1 MSLILRGINL
11 LGKQTQQVK
20 HSKPNTV
27 SEEKSHLREDQVFS
41 SVMIIPNNDLE
52 GVIEQLHQTPHM
64 LVYEFAGAGVQALA
78 WLHAVAGSSA
88 TILEAN
94 DRYSQ
99 TSFVESVGFQP
110 TKFVSLEASEAL
122 AKQALK
128 RAKHLKRTGA
138 AALGVS
144 CTASI
149 ATNRPKRG
157 EHHCYISVADDLA
170 VSSYALIFDKGARNR
185 EEEETLV
192 SILVLKAIAEICN
205 LTPPALNLSTQD
217 VLKKHHNP
225 GTALLELENQKVN
238 WLQFTSRGEV
248 STGQQFSHQ
257 LLLSGSFNP
266 VHAGHL
272 ELVHLVAEQKKQTVC
287 FELPLVNA
295 AKATIDSEE
304 AVRRAR
310 QFIGKGNIILSLS
323 PLFYE
328 KALLFP
334 NSIFIVGA
342 DTAVRLIDKRFY
354 TDNEQ
359 HMLNSFKTIREA
371 GCSFIVA
378 GRLIDGDFV
387 TLDEITL
394 PEAIKNL
401 FEVLPE
407 EVFRVDLSSTEI
419 RKNNSAK

>member
-1 MSLILRGINL
+1 
-11 LGKQTQQVK
+11 
-20 HSKPNTV
+20 
-27 SEEKSHLREDQVFS
+27 
-41 SVMIIPNNDLE
+41 MIIPHSDLE
-52 GVIEQLHQTPHM
+52 SVIERLHQTPHM

-94 DRYSQ
+94 DRYAQ
-99 TSFVESVGFQP
+99 KSFIEAIGYKP
-110 TKFVSLEASEAL
+110 DKFVSLEASEVL

-128 RAKHLKRTGA
+128 RAQYLKRDGT

-157 EHHCYISVADDLA
+157 EHKCFVSVADELA
-170 VSSYALIFDKGARNR
+170 VTSYSLVFNKGARTR
-185 EEEETLV
+185 EEEENQV
-192 SILVLKAIAEICN
+192 STLVLKSISEVCTLDPPQLN
-205 LTPPALNLSTQD
+205 LTSKD
-217 VLKKHHNP
+217 VLEEHHNSSSV
-225 GTALLELENQKVN
+225 LLDLENQDMK

-248 STGQQFSHQ
+248 TTGQQLSDQ

-266 VHAGHL
+266 VHDGHL
-272 ELVHLVAEQKKQTVC
+272 QLVKLVAKRRQKDVC

-295 AKATIDSEE
+295 AKATIDFKE
-304 AVRRAR
+304 AVQRAR
-310 QFIGKGNIILSLS
+310 QFIGKGDIILSLS

-328 KALLFP
+328 KANLFP
-334 NSIFIVGA
+334 NSRFIVGA
-342 DTAVRLIDKRFY
+342 DTAVRLVQKRFY
-354 TDNEQ
+354 NDSEEE
-359 HMLNSFKTIREA
+359 MLTSFEAVRNA

-378 GRLIDGDFV
+378 GRLIDDDFV
-387 TLDEITL
+387 TLDEIAL
-394 PEAIKNL
+394 PKAIKDL

-419 RKNNSAK
+419 RENRKA

>member
-1 MSLILRGINL
+1 
-11 LGKQTQQVK
+11 
-20 HSKPNTV
+20 
-27 SEEKSHLREDQVFS
+27 
-41 SVMIIPNNDLE
+41 MIIPHHDLE
-52 GVIEQLHQTPHM
+52 TVIENLHQTPHM

-99 TSFVESVGFQP
+99 KSFIESIGFEP
-110 TKFVSLEASEAL
+110 DKFVSLEASEAL

-128 RAKHLKRTGA
+128 RAQHLKREGT
-138 AALGVS
+138 AALGLS

-157 EHHCYISVADDLA
+157 EHRCVISVADDLA
-170 VSSYALIFDKGARNR
+170 VTSYVLTLDKGARDR

-192 SILVLKAIAEICN
+192 SILVVKAISESCN
-205 LTPPALNLSTQD
+205 LIPPTLNLTEKD
-217 VLKKHHNP
+217 VLEEHHSS
-225 GTALLELENQKVN
+225 GKALLQLENQDVN
-238 WLQFTSRGEV
+238 WLRFSSRGEV
-248 STGQQFSHQ
+248 TTGQKLSDQM
-257 LLLSGSFNP
+257 LLSGSFNP

-272 ELVHLVAEQKKQTVC
+272 ELVKLVAKQKQKDVC

-295 AKATIDSEE
+295 AKATIDVKE
-304 AVRRAR
+304 AVQRAR
-310 QFIGKGNIILSLS
+310 QFIGKGDIILSLS

-328 KALLFP
+328 KATLFP
-334 NSIFIVGA
+334 NSMFIVGA
-342 DTAVRLIDKRFY
+342 DTAVRLVQKRFY
-354 TDNEQ
+354 NDSEAE
-359 HMLNSFKTIREA
+359 MLASFEAVRAA

-378 GRLIDGDFV
+378 GRLIDDDFV

-394 PEAIKNL
+394 PETIKDL

-419 RKNNSAK
+419 RENRNAK

>member
-1 MSLILRGINL
+1 
-11 LGKQTQQVK
+11 
-20 HSKPNTV
+20 
-27 SEEKSHLREDQVFS
+27 
-41 SVMIIPNNDLE
+41 MIIPNNDLE
-52 GVIEQLHQTPHM
+52 RVIEQLHKTPHM
-64 LVYEFAGAGVQALA
+64 LVYEFAGAGVQSLA

-99 TSFVESVGFQP
+99 KSFTESVGFKP
-110 TKFVSLEASEAL
+110 DKFVSLEASEAL

-128 RAKHLKRTGA
+128 RAKHLKREGT
-138 AALGVS
+138 AALGVG

-157 EHHCYISVADDLA
+157 EHRCYISVADELA
-170 VSSYALIFDKGARNR
+170 ISSYALTFDKGARNR

-192 SILVLKAIAEICN
+192 SLLVIKTIAEICN
-205 LTPPALNLSTQD
+205 LEPPELSLSHKDILNKYHSS
-217 VLKKHHNP
+217 
-225 GTALLELENQKVN
+225 GEALLQLEKQEVN
-238 WLQFTSRGEV
+238 WLQFSSRGEV
-248 STGQQFSHQ
+248 STGQKLSNQ

-272 ELVHLVAEQKKQTVC
+272 QLVKLVTERKKQAVC

-295 AKATIDSEE
+295 AKATIDFEE
-304 AVRRAR
+304 AIRRAR
-310 QFIGKGNIILSLS
+310 QFIGKGDIILSLS

-328 KALLFP
+328 KATIFP
-334 NSIFIVGA
+334 DSMFVVGA
-342 DTAVRLIDKRFY
+342 DTAVRLVEKRFY
-354 TDNEQ
+354 GDSAEA
-359 HMLNSFKTIREA
+359 MLTSFKALRSS

-378 GRLIDGDFV
+378 GRLIDDDFV

-394 PEAIKNL
+394 PEAIKDL

-419 RKNNSAK
+419 RKNRDAK

>member
-1 MSLILRGINL
+1 
-11 LGKQTQQVK
+11 
-20 HSKPNTV
+20 
-27 SEEKSHLREDQVFS
+27 
-41 SVMIIPNNDLE
+41 MIIPNNDLE
-52 GVIEQLHQTPHM
+52 RVIEQLHQTPHM

-99 TSFVESVGFQP
+99 KSFIESVGFKP
-110 TKFVSLEASEAL
+110 AKFVSLEASEAL
-122 AKQALK
+122 AKQALE
-128 RAKHLKRTGA
+128 RAKHLKREGT

-157 EHHCYISVADDLA
+157 KHRCYISVADELA
-170 VSSYALIFDKGARNR
+170 VSSYTLTFDKGARNR

-192 SILVLKAIAEICN
+192 SILVLKIIAEICN
-205 LTPPALNLSTQD
+205 LTPPELSLSSKD
-217 VLKKHHNP
+217 VLEKHHSS
-225 GTALLELENQKVN
+225 GKTLLQLEQQEVK
-238 WLQFTSRGEV
+238 WLQFSSRGEV
-248 STGQQFSHQ
+248 STGQRLNNQ

-272 ELVHLVAEQKKQTVC
+272 QLVKLVTERKKQAVC

-295 AKATIDSEE
+295 AKATIDFEE

-310 QFIGKGNIILSLS
+310 QFVGKGDVILSLS

-328 KALLFP
+328 KATLFP
-334 NSIFIVGA
+334 NSMFIVGA
-342 DTAVRLIDKRFY
+342 DTAVRLVQKRFY
-354 TDNEQ
+354 NDSEAE
-359 HMLNSFKTIREA
+359 MLASFEAVRAA

-378 GRLIDGDFV
+378 GRLIEDDFV

-394 PEAIKNL
+394 PETIKDL

-419 RKNNSAK
+419 RENRNAK

>member
-1 MSLILRGINL
+1 
-11 LGKQTQQVK
+11 
-20 HSKPNTV
+20 
-27 SEEKSHLREDQVFS
+27 
-41 SVMIIPNNDLE
+41 MIIPNNDLE
-52 GVIEQLHQTPHM
+52 RVIEQLHQTSHM

-94 DRYSQ
+94 DRYAQ
-99 TSFVESVGFQP
+99 KSFIDVIGHKP
-110 TKFVSLEASEAL
+110 DKFVSLEASEAL

-128 RAKHLKRTGA
+128 RAQYLKRDGT

-157 EHHCYISVADDLA
+157 EHQCFISVADELA
-170 VSSYALIFDKGARNR
+170 VTSYALTFDKGIRTR
-185 EEEETLV
+185 EEEETKV
-192 SILVLKAIAEICN
+192 STLVLKVISEVCN
-205 LTPPALNLSTQD
+205 LIPPQLDLTVKD
-217 VLKKHHNP
+217 VLEKHHNS
-225 GTALLELENQKVN
+225 GDALTSLEHQDVQ
-238 WLQFTSRGEV
+238 WLRFNNRGEV
-248 STGQQFSHQ
+248 NTGQKLSDQ

-266 VHAGHL
+266 VHDGHL
-272 ELVHLVAEQKKQTVC
+272 QLVQLVAKRREKDVC

-295 AKATIDSEE
+295 AKATIDFEE
-304 AVRRAR
+304 AVQRAR
-310 QFIGKGNIILSLS
+310 QFVGKGDIILSLS

-328 KALLFP
+328 KAILFP
-334 NSIFIVGA
+334 NSRFIVGA
-342 DTAVRLIDKRFY
+342 DTAVRLVQKRFY
-354 TDNEQ
+354 NDSETE
-359 HMLNSFKTIREA
+359 MLASFAAVRSA

-378 GRLIDGDFV
+378 GRLIDDEFV

-394 PEAIKNL
+394 PEAIKDL

-419 RKNNSAK
+419 RENKKNR